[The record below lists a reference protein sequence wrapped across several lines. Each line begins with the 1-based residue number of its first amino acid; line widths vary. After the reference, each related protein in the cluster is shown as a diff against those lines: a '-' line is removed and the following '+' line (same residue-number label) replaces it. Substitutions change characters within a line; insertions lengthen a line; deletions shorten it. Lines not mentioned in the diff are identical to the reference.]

1 MQKAMRWAIVTAV
14 LVSAPPAAGA
24 PENASGMIKSYECG
38 DNCYLTIR
46 TKVGK
51 DISALCAAAGCA
63 AWNDQASMPE
73 KFIGRKV
80 TVTIGTGKQYD
91 GSGNFMG
98 DFPAFTKV
106 VVGKK

>member
-1 MQKAMRWAIVTAV
+1 MHRTLRWAMIAV
-14 LVSAPPAAGA
+14 ALVSAQPASSADTKAAGT
-24 PENASGMIKSYECG
+24 IKSYECG
-38 DNCYLTIR
+38 DNCYLTIK

-51 DISALCAAAGCA
+51 EITALCAAAGCA

-73 KFIGRKV
+73 GFIGRKV

-106 VVGKK
+106 AVEKK